1 MTDRIR
7 HFDYIQ
13 NVVTTTTARLERN
26 PMGLQACFPAT
37 LFPLSPALALVELI
51 GLLLIEVIV
60 LAALVL
66 VTVTAILDPLVAGN
80 WLKVTH
86 GVPDAAGHT
95 STLSRSLS
103 KGPVG
108 PDSYFHVKFRPSK
121 FTCRGSLSGYCSS
134 PQRPR
139 KESQEMG
146 VDVSEGTK
154 VISRGDVELELEV
167 DS

>member
-1 MTDRIR
+1 
-7 HFDYIQ
+7 
-13 NVVTTTTARLERN
+13 VTTIATRLKRS
-26 PMGLQACFPAT
+26 PRVLQVNFSAT
-37 LFPLSPALALVELI
+37 LFAPGFALVLDEAVVP
-51 GLLLIEVIV
+51 LLVVITV
-60 LAALVL
+60 PVALVL
-66 VTVTAILDPLVAGN
+66 VTVTGILDPLVAGN

-121 FTCRGSLSGYCSS
+121 FTCRGSESGYCSS

-139 KESQEMG
+139 KESQEVG
-146 VDVSEGTK
+146 VDVSEGIN
-154 VISRGDVELELEV
+154 VISSGDVELEPEV
-167 DS
+167 EL